1 MPATAEVKAR
11 GPETGPLI
19 FLLVRRQDERTAKG
33 TVLLRKVL
41 VSMNFSG
48 VTALLVQREAHTM
61 GIISRA
67 LRGFGLQSQLRA
79 RTGAEAKKFFEAET
93 VNICFCETDLADMR
107 GVDLVRW
114 VRRHASDNIRYVSV
128 ILLCSY
134 TQLGS
139 VAAAR
144 DAGANFLL
152 KKPLSPKILYDRL
165 AWSVTR
171 TRKFIETDD
180 YAGPDRR
187 FKSITPPGGVGR
199 RSTDPP
205 PAAEAGGESLSQPE
219 ASTPSGAGRRSTDPP
234 PAATTEGGSASLREV
249 ESVPNL
255 KKAVVQ

>member
-1 MPATAEVKAR
+1 
-11 GPETGPLI
+11 
-19 FLLVRRQDERTAKG
+19 
-33 TVLLRKVL
+33 
-41 VSMNFSG
+41 MNFSG

-61 GIISRA
+61 GIVSRA
-67 LRGFGLQSQLRA
+67 LRGFGLQTQLRA
-79 RTGAEAKKFFEAET
+79 RTGAEAKKYFEAET
-93 VNICFCETDLADMR
+93 VNICFCETELSDMR

-128 ILLCSY
+128 ILLSSY

-139 VAAAR
+139 VSAAR

-180 YAGPDRR
+180 FAGPDRR
-187 FKSITPPGGVGR
+187 FKSISPPGGTGR

-205 PAAEAGGESLSQPE
+205 PAPNGM
-219 ASTPSGAGRRSTDPP
+219 GRRSTDPP
-234 PAATTEGGSASLREV
+234 APTKANAEGDGPFQHEANTVS
-249 ESVPNL
+249 
-255 KKAVVQ
+255 KKAVVP